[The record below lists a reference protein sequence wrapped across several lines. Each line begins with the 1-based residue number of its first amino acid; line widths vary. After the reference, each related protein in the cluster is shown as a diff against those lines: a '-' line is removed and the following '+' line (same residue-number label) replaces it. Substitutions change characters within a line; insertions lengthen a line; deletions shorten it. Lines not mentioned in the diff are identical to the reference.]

1 MKKLLFAMFAFALCL
16 GITSCKDEAGKKEKG
31 EVAAAS
37 DEKSDAKAVSLADIV
52 AEAKANGSNWSVDEW
67 KAQFK
72 AILNAAKP
80 MMTEL
85 KSLQEEAEKA
95 GDDTAKA
102 SELMGK
108 MAEVMKKYEPDLKA
122 LDEFETVCEASE
134 NGKKVLEDEEFQKE
148 MEKEFPEFADM

>member
-1 MKKLLFAMFAFALCL
+1 
-16 GITSCKDEAGKKEKG
+16 
-31 EVAAAS
+31 
-37 DEKSDAKAVSLADIV
+37 
-52 AEAKANGSNWSVDEW
+52 
-67 KAQFK
+67 
-72 AILNAAKP
+72 